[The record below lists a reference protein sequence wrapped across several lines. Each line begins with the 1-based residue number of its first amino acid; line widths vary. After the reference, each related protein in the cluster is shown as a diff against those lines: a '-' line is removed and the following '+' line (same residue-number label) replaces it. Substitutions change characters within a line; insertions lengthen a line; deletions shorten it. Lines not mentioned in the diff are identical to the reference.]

1 MKLIPSLSF
10 NGQCRA
16 AFDFY
21 RQCLGAQSRDFMTWG
36 ESPMANEISPDLHDK
51 VMHTSLSV
59 GDFELMGSDSS
70 PDHYQKP
77 KGLSVV
83 ITTDDVVKAE
93 HIFQALAENG
103 QIQMPMQETF
113 WAARFGTLIDQFDI
127 PWMVNCD
134 KAVE

>member
-21 RQCLGAQSRDFMTWG
+21 RQCLGAQSRDYMTWG
-36 ESPMANEISPDLHDK
+36 ESPMANEVSPELHDK

-70 PDHYQKP
+70 PERYQKP
-77 KGLSVV
+77 QGFAVV
-83 ITTDDVVKAE
+83 ITINDVAKAE
-93 HIFQALAENG
+93 HIFQALAEKG
-103 QIQMPMQETF
+103 EIQMPMEETF
-113 WAARFGTLIDQFDI
+113 WAARFGLLVDQFGI

-134 KAVE
+134 NATS